1 METSHLL
8 GRESI
13 SNTSFVKSYQFCMFR
28 GGRGWKEK
36 KETQKQILQNDVTG
50 PLKLPIV
57 DIEFEM

>member
-1 METSHLL
+1 
-8 GRESI
+8 
-13 SNTSFVKSYQFCMFR
+13 MFR